1 MDVRRSNLSRLP
13 EQTVKPRNISYP
25 QTALTSLAHRH
36 LRGVERHEF
45 LTHDGH
51 RSRTDSLISIAA
63 DCAVPFVRRWNTLN
77 LALKVGDFG
86 VLTTLLVFWEGVC
99 ELPEAVWLLP
109 LAKKPRMSPPCAF
122 AGVFA
127 LFNDIFYTKYW
138 GFTLFQEPTSRLG
151 TRTRTERAKDR
162 TER

>member
-1 MDVRRSNLSRLP
+1 MVRSGSIFYQ
-13 EQTVKPRNISYP
+13 QTS
-25 QTALTSLAHRH
+25 LTCLAHRH
-36 LRGVERHEF
+36 LRGVEQYEF
-45 LTHDGH
+45 LISYNH

-63 DCAVPFVRRWNTLN
+63 DCAVPFVRRWNTLK
-77 LALKVGDFG
+77 LALSGGDFR
-86 VLTTLLVFWEGVC
+86 VLTTLLPFWEGVC

-127 LFNDIFYTKYW
+127 LFNDIFYTRYW
-138 GFTLFQEPTSRLG
+138 GSTLFQESASRLG
-151 TRTRTERAKDR
+151 VRTRTEPAQDR